1 MKKLFTLLTLAL
13 MSIGSAWA
21 DDVKVTWTMG
31 DNTTGVATPSSAA
44 TSIGYTVGAGLT
56 ENGTYSFSDIKFS
69 KFDQNT
75 SSEKGSNSH
84 DNAVS
89 LKKYVDFTFT
99 PVGGNFT
106 PTKVSF
112 DIIKLGTGDP
122 TVFVDV
128 IDGEINTIAVADN
141 KTIRRN
147 NDEDAEIS
155 HSYNVN
161 GAVSS
166 DKAVTLRILVG
177 KLASGKSVGIA
188 NVVIEGTFVSAS
200 APVFAPSV
208 SSLTLAVNPAVTTKN
223 ATFKLTGKN
232 LTDGTYNL
240 TVPSV
245 AGLSVTPTSFTV
257 ASGAVDQEFTV
268 SYTSAVDVAAA
279 SANIT
284 ATVNDIVA
292 TVAVNY
298 SARLSFAELAA
309 ISEATTWDFNNWNE
323 EVKLSDKTDLNYSTR
338 YVYSDIVD
346 VYSLTAPSGFAANK
360 LAFKGEYPVRAKKS
374 QNGVWTFKTTVPGTI
389 TVDFSDTGSSGDNP
403 HKRYLKVNDVVTDQ
417 YTQRD
422 GSSNKKTSEAINVPA
437 GEVNITAWDYDA
449 VDGESN
455 PIPGGAQIAIC
466 LYKIVFTPLAA
477 GNDVVEVGQYK
488 WATRV
493 ASNDLDFTGS
503 AVKAYIVT
511 DHTDNALTLTQ
522 VNKVASGTPILL
534 NAAKGSYTIP
544 NSFTGDA
551 DATTGNKLKAG
562 TGAAVSAESGKT
574 KYVLSAKEGNAVFK
588 KINTNAA
595 TVAADKAYLEFD
607 EVISAPELDIVFNG
621 DVTGISA
628 TLVNNEKVNSEVY
641 DLQGRKVMNPA
652 KGLYIVNGRKVIIK

>member
-21 DDVKVTWTMG
+21 DDITISWLPNSMTE
-31 DNTTGVATPSSAA
+31 ATKAGTASVDD
-44 TSIGYTVGAGLT
+44 ILTV
-56 ENGTYSFSDIKFS
+56 S
-69 KFDQNT
+69 
-75 SSEKGSNSH
+75 
-84 DNAVS
+84 
-89 LKKYVDFTFT
+89 DFTMSSPVSMTGISSGWGCFT
-99 PVGGNFT
+99 TTTTDAGKNKASQKDYLTFTITVKDGYKFIPTQITATAGGA
-106 PTKVSF
+106 
-112 DIIKLGTGDP
+112 GTGD
-122 TVFVDV
+122 
-128 IDGEINTIAVADN
+128 
-141 KTIRRN
+141 
-147 NDEDAEIS
+147 
-155 HSYNVN
+155 N
-161 GAVSS
+161 GALISETIIAS
-166 DKAVTLRILVG
+166 ATSATIKKASEGGTA
-177 KLASGKSVGIA
+177 LAITPASATIGSGETYTFYIHIGSRA
-188 NVVIEGTFVSAS
+188 NTNPVKGVNIKDVVLTGTYGSAT
-200 APVFAPSV
+200 APVFASNI
-208 SSLTLAVNPAVTTKN
+208 SSLTLALNPAVTTKS
-223 ATFKLTGKN
+223 ATFKLTGN
-232 LTDGTYNL
+232 YLTDGTYNL

-257 ASGAVDQEFTV
+257 ASGVVDQEFTV
-268 SYTSAVDVAAA
+268 SYTSDVDVAAA

-298 SARLSFAELAA
+298 SARLSFAELSA
-309 ISEATTWDFNNWNE
+309 ISEATTWDFTSWNE
-323 EVKLSDKTDLNYSTR
+323 TVELSDKTDLNYSTR
-338 YVYSDIVD
+338 YVYSDIAD

-360 LAFKGEYPVRAKKS
+360 LAFKGQFPVRAKKS
-374 QNGVWTFKTTVPGTI
+374 QNGAWTFKTTVPGTI

-403 HKRYLKVNDVVTDQ
+403 HKRYLKVNDVVTGQ
-417 YTQRD
+417 YTQRN
-422 GSSNKKTSEAINVPA
+422 GSSDKKTSEAINVPA
-437 GEVNITAWDYDA
+437 GEVTITAWDNDA
-449 VDGESN
+449 VDAQSN

-477 GNDVVEVGQYK
+477 GNDVVEVGQYE

-511 DHTDNALTLTQ
+511 DHTNNALTLTQ

-551 DATTGNKLKAG
+551 DATTGNKLQAG

-588 KINTNAA
+588 KIDNNAA
-595 TVAADKAYLEFD
+595 TVPVGKAYLEFA

>member
-21 DDVKVTWTMG
+21 DDVKVTWAMG
-31 DNTTGVATPSSAA
+31 ENTTGVATPSSAA
-44 TSIGYTVGAGLT
+44 TSISYTVETGLT
-56 ENGTYSFSDIKFS
+56 ENGTSSFSDITFS

-75 SSEKGSNSH
+75 GDNKGTNDH

-112 DIIKLGTGDP
+112 DIIKIGTGDP
-122 TVFVDV
+122 TVFVDFV
-128 IDGEINTIAVADN
+128 DGGGNTITVASN
-141 KTIRRN
+141 QTIRRN
-147 NDEDAEIS
+147 NDEDAKIS

-188 NVVIEGTFVSAS
+188 NVVIEGTLVSAS
-200 APVFAPSV
+200 APVFTPSV
-208 SSLTLAVNPAVTTKN
+208 SSLTLALNPAVTTKS
-223 ATFKLTGKN
+223 ATFKMAGKN

-240 TVPSV
+240 TIPSV

-257 ASGAVDQEFTV
+257 ASGVVDQEFTV

-309 ISEATTWDFNNWNE
+309 ISEATTWDFTSWNE
-323 EVKLSDKTDLNYSTR
+323 TVELSDKTDLNYSTR
-338 YVYSDIVD
+338 YVYSDIVE

-360 LAFKGEYPVRAKKS
+360 LAFKGVYPVRSKKS
-374 QNGVWTFKTTVPGTI
+374 QNGVWTFKTTIPGTI
-389 TVDFSDTGSSGDNP
+389 TVEFSDTGKSGDGP
-403 HKRYLKVNDVVTDQ
+403 KRYLKVNDVVTDQ
-417 YTQRD
+417 YTQRT
-422 GSSNKKTSEAINVPA
+422 GSSIDQKTSSAINVPA
-437 GEVNITAWDYDA
+437 GEVTITAWDYDA
-449 VDGESN
+449 VDAQSN
-455 PIPGGAQIAIC
+455 PIPGGGQVAIC

-477 GNDVVEVGQYK
+477 GKDVVEIGQYE

-493 ASNDLDFTGS
+493 AANDLDFTGS
-503 AVKAYIVT
+503 DVKAYIVT

-522 VNKVASGTPILL
+522 VNKVAAGTPILL
-534 NAAKGSYTIP
+534 NAAKGSYAIP
-544 NSFTGDA
+544 SSFTGDA

-562 TGAAVSAESGKT
+562 TGDAVSAEAGKT

-588 KINTNAA
+588 KINATAA
-595 TVAADKAYLEFD
+595 TVPAGKAYLEFA
-607 EVISAPELDIVFNG
+607 EEISAPELSFDFGGTTNISTTNFTIDTNNG
-621 DVTGISA
+621 
-628 TLVNNEKVNSEVY
+628 EVY
-641 DLQGRKVMNPA
+641 NLAGQRVASPT
-652 KGLYIVNGRKVIIK
+652 KGLYIVNGRKFVIK